1 MLETSYR
8 RIIEFQTAAQQTA
21 IATAAGFSA
30 NQIVGL
36 AEGAKK
42 ASVALGRDMTDSFN
56 RLIRGVTKAEPELL
70 DELGIIL
77 RLDIATRKFAA
88 SQGLLQKN

>member
-1 MLETSYR
+1 
-8 RIIEFQTAAQQTA
+8 
-21 IATAAGFSA
+21 
-30 NQIVGL
+30 
-36 AEGAKK
+36 
-42 ASVALGRDMTDSFN
+42 MTDSFN

-88 SQGLLQKN
+88 SQGQVQKNLQSLNEEWLYLMKLRNN